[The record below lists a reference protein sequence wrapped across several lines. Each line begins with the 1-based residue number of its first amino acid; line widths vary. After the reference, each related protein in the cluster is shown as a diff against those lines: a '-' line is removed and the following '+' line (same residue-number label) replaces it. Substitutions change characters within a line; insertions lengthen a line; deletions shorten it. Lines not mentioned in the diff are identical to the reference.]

1 MVDIWLVDYKF
12 DLFFDRSRIFA
23 MATNF
28 GVKIGEIAAY
38 SPLVVAL
45 AFENGLQYR
54 TSDFKGFI

>member
-28 GVKIGEIAAY
+28 GDI
-38 SPLVVAL
+38 
-45 AFENGLQYR
+45 
-54 TSDFKGFI
+54 TSHAKTQSNRQWGRLGK